1 MRNKKIP
8 EGTEERINNIGR
20 NGNDG
25 LHYYET
31 NPTTSS
37 HWTHDRFFIQNGDC
51 CMGEDL
57 GDCCMEEVEDYSCGL
72 CASPPPKEEKEDTPD
87 FSSILGGMLEL
98 LEYKNDKYGNAALN
112 PLEIFGGKSGI
123 GGRLD
128 DKLARI
134 KNSKELKKN
143 DVSDC
148 LGYLVLVC
156 AENGWHDFTEFM
168 D

>member
-1 MRNKKIP
+1 MSDKKIP
-8 EGTEERINNIGR
+8 EGTDDRMNTIGR

-25 LHYYET
+25 LHYET
-31 NPTTSS
+31 NHTNESMY
-37 HWTHDRFFIQNGDC
+37 HLDIEVFGDC

-57 GDCCMEEVEDYSCGL
+57 GDCCTGGPVDSICECFFPS
-72 CASPPPKEEKEDTPD
+72 SPKEDNVNDAPD

-112 PLEIFGGKSGI
+112 PLEIFGGKSEV

-134 KNSKELKKN
+134 KNSKELNKN